1 MFPALTFLLV
11 KDLLENI
18 IINHEKY
25 YMMKNI
31 LNLEL
36 FLNKLYF
43 YDLYKLLLY
52 LHNQMSYIKLI
63 LILFNFFLLKVH

>member
-1 MFPALTFLLV
+1 MVLVLTFLLA
-11 KDLLENI
+11 KDQLENI

-52 LHNQMSYIKLI
+52 LHNQMSYIK
-63 LILFNFFLLKVH
+63 FNIIFLFLLIVH

>member
-43 YDLYKLLLY
+43 YDLYK
-52 LHNQMSYIKLI
+52 
-63 LILFNFFLLKVH
+63 